1 MACAVERARGTRD
14 GSTTNEKYALT
25 GRVDH
30 GQYYQLYYNRLMALK
45 PRAVASAR
53 ARWPNA
59 PVRGVL
65 ELKEHEQCVVVG
77 TVYKEMKD
85 KPIILDEY
93 VKDFEREVYEAK
105 RIERG
110 NYCREDDRLE
120 FEDEGAR
127 VRVLGVDAGRFVTGV
142 VCAFKGRA
150 TSKGEFEVEDAAV
163 FAPARGGEDAVTTAD
178 GDAKYVCLVSGFELG
193 GRGSSAEN
201 LARNQ
206 MFVDYVTGAS
216 VMDSDAASDC
226 DAVHI
231 CHVVVAGGTLNV
243 NAPSL
248 DDSTASAAASAAAV
262 KELDLMFTEIASA
275 VPVDVMSGKSD
286 PTNKAMPQQP
296 LHPVYFPEATR
307 FEKTMRLATNPHEF
321 SVDNVSFLGTSGQ
334 NVDDVLTFSTIGAD
348 DVSSSF
354 SGDDAAKP
362 AVAALSQTL
371 RWQHV
376 APSAPDTL
384 ACYPF
389 KDRDPFVI
397 DTIPRVYFAGCQ
409 EAFGADRVAHDRG
422 ETLVVSVPRFSTTGC
437 VVLIDVRTLE
447 CRVTRLA

>member
-65 ELKEHEQCVVVG
+65 ELKEHEPCVVVG

-142 VCAFKGRA
+142 
-150 TSKGEFEVEDAAV
+150 
-163 FAPARGGEDAVTTAD
+163 DAVTTAD
-178 GDAKYVCLVSGFELG
+178 GDAKYVCLVSGLELG

-226 DAVHI
+226 DAAHI
-231 CHVVVAGGTLNV
+231 CQVVVAGGTLNV

-296 LHPVYFPEATR
+296 LHPVYFTEATR

-321 SVDNVSFLGTSGQ
+321 SVDNISFLGTSGQ

-409 EAFGADRVAHDRG
+409 EAFGADRVAHERG